1 MMAELDVM
9 FANWKCVPTITSKN
23 FLEKAKKEKE
33 ELAECYEE
41 AKRQT
46 KERKDKE
53 KTESE
58 KLQEKLEPL
67 PFCPMSDE

>member
-1 MMAELDVM
+1 MIKKKTKTEIAQVMAELDVM

-41 AKRQT
+41 AKT
-46 KERKDKE
+46 AN
-53 KTESE
+53 
-58 KLQEKLEPL
+58 
-67 PFCPMSDE
+67 

>member
-1 MMAELDVM
+1 M
-9 FANWKCVPTITSKN
+9 
-23 FLEKAKKEKE
+23 KKQ
-33 ELAECYEE
+33 
-41 AKRQT
+41 KRQT